1 MWLIEALKSNG
12 TSADK
17 VKPDILQAMMWGK
30 ESWNQLS
37 QQTII
42 NCWNHVEI
50 LPMPVQHPVIE
61 SPVIE
66 TNVLDELQNLLLEFL
81 KAADMP
87 DIFGVEDMVN
97 ILAEL
102 WTESPDSDDE
112 ASDLAIALTECPKP
126 SGDDAV
132 EDDVLS

>member
-12 TSADK
+12 TSAYK
-17 VKPDILQAMMWGK
+17 VKPDIWQAMMWGK

-42 NCWNHVEI
+42 NCWNHVKI
-50 LPMPVQHPVIE
+50 LPMPVQRPVIE

-81 KAADMP
+81 KAVDMP
-87 DIFGVEDMVN
+87 DICGEEDMVN

-102 WTESPDSDDE
+102 WT
-112 ASDLAIALTECPKP
+112 
-126 SGDDAV
+126 
-132 EDDVLS
+132 